1 MNRQVFALLVLGTFV
16 PPSFAN
22 TTGSATNNVSTVA
35 ATTGINSLSDFAS
48 SQLNNWLGQL
58 DTRLQVGVDYQTTYQ
73 NEAELIL
80 SLKRNFLND
89 RLELSYSVDA
99 AAQGSRPYDISIK
112 YDISKDGSFKVR
124 GFQKQANDPTLGN
137 ITNVTTTGV
146 GLFYRYQFDS
156 FRLKRKNKKK
166 GKLTENE

>member
-1 MNRQVFALLVLGTFV
+1 
-16 PPSFAN
+16 
-22 TTGSATNNVSTVA
+22 
-35 ATTGINSLSDFAS
+35 
-48 SQLNNWLGQL
+48 
-58 DTRLQVGVDYQTTYQ
+58 
-73 NEAELIL
+73 
-80 SLKRNFLND
+80 
-89 RLELSYSVDA
+89 
-99 AAQGSRPYDISIK
+99 
-112 YDISKDGSFKVR
+112 VR